1 MTKKV
6 MKIRPKKNNACTGLE
21 PITSAIPVQ
30 CSTNTQL
37 PCCFSSVHF
46 KPEKKENRSAGY
58 LIFLFRSN

>member
-6 MKIRPKKNNACTGLE
+6 MKIRPEKNNACTGLE

-46 KPEKKENRSAGY
+46 KPEKKR
-58 LIFLFRSN
+58 IDPQVI